1 MLRLDKINNLTFHK
15 TGLIGQWE
23 MSCYGD
29 GTITESTLEYE
40 PFASFVKW
48 VVSLAN

>member
-1 MLRLDKINNLTFHK
+1 MLRLDKINIFK